1 MQSDT
6 NRPRHQANGR
16 VSPSQAVRTAG
27 GDLLRG
33 RNAIAEAM
41 NRSPKTVTRWAQA
54 GRINVA
60 KAGASP
66 NNLMIA
72 RRSDIE
78 KAR

>member
-1 MQSDT
+1 MT
-6 NRPRHQANGR
+6 NRPRHLANAR
-16 VSPSQAVRTAG
+16 VGASQAAAAAG
-27 GDLLRG
+27 GDLLLG
-33 RNAIAEAM
+33 RARIAEAM

-72 RRSDIE
+72 RRADIE